1 MFLDEKGAGELSSRA
16 KGIAGVVVSDGHE
29 LVRTDRDG
37 NYALHTSPGRLVFVV
52 LPTGYRSGTSFYQ
65 SAADGKQLNFPLIA
79 WPESNHDAVRFAQ
92 ITDIHISGRN
102 AAGPFAS
109 DLEEINRYSPKVA
122 FVLATG
128 DLANSG
134 KDTEFEDYCRAVA
147 HLNVPLFNVVGNHDV
162 IGGDANYPKYL
173 GAALLRLQRG
183 QLPFCCPEL
192 PGFRQGAEELGAEG
206 IADGTCLLDAN
217 RSLALSADS

>member
-1 MFLDEKGAGELSSRA
+1 MPAWSF
-16 KGIAGVVVSDGHE
+16 
-29 LVRTDRDG
+29 RTGTNSCADRDG

-52 LPTGYRSGTSFYQ
+52 LPKGYRSTVSIRTPRT
-65 SAADGKQLNFPLIA
+65 GKQLNFPLIA
-79 WPESNHDAVRFAQ
+79 WPESNHDVVRFAQ

-147 HLNVPLFNVVGNHDV
+147 HRTRPYSMWSEIMTF
-162 IGGDANYPKYL
+162 IGGDANYL
-173 GAALLRLQRG
+173 EIFLSGRFTTLSTWATVILL
-183 QLPFCCPEL
+183 
-192 PGFRQGAEELGAEG
+192 
-206 IADGTCLLDAN
+206 
-217 RSLALSADS
+217 S